1 MLYSRT
7 LDLFL
12 LFTTNNKIGPNY
24 NVHVIFLS
32 LRSCSWLPTVNKDKQ
47 NNVTLYVVNTKDMRT
62 TKDVAGTYQNLYM
75 FNVLVDKS
83 IKLIYR

>member
-1 MLYSRT
+1 M
-7 LDLFL
+7 FL

-62 TKDVAGTYQNLYM
+62 TKNVAGTYQNLYM